1 LSRNRGLA
9 SVGEFAASL
18 AHEVRNPLT
27 AIRIELQSVEEETTS
42 PQARAGLARA
52 LRHVQRLEATV
63 AGSLARKHAVTA

>member
-52 LRHVQRLEATV
+52 LWPCNAWRPRLRVRSRGNT
-63 AGSLARKHAVTA
+63 R